1 MVKKLE
7 SRGACQLEDLVTFLI
22 EPGLVKGLPRA
33 HADNN
38 LGDEDLSLTLRANTI
53 EEGVRR
59 GRKVEAVAF
68 LKEPS
73 ALQDSLV

>member
-22 EPGLVKGLPRA
+22 EPGLVKGLPRV

-38 LGDEDLSLTLRANTI
+38 LGDEYLSLTLRANTV

-59 GRKVEAVAF
+59 GRKIEAFAF